1 MSETRGKLKELLLT
15 SKNYDAGLILSQWIP
30 FLDEERA
37 LLLGSLGRHRDAL
50 ILLLFQVQIY
60 QEALNYCERNYFCEK
75 DQVYTILYELL
86 VKPPEPLEL
95 KSKYVSHENA
105 YFHEKGAEPEILRP
119 LELLKTHGAK
129 IDLKV
134 VLKSTP
140 SNVPLTD
147 LLDYLESAFGEK
159 VRKRH
164 KMQLVRGLMKAE
176 QLQVQEDRIRSES
189 VKVCL
194 EEMDL
199 CPICH
204 RRFTD
209 KGMVVRFP
217 NGQVIHRSCQDRAY
231 SMSPTP

>member
-1 MSETRGKLKELLLT
+1 M
-15 SKNYDAGLILSQWIP
+15 
-30 FLDEERA
+30 
-37 LLLGSLGRHRDAL
+37 GRHRDAL
-50 ILLLFQVQIY
+50 ILLLFQVRIY
-60 QEALNYCERNYFCEK
+60 QEVLNYCERNYNYER

-105 YFHEKGAEPEILRP
+105 YVQENPEIAKA
-119 LELLKTHGAK
+119 LELLKNHGAK
-129 IDLKV
+129 IDLKI

-140 SNVPLTD
+140 SNVPLTN

-159 VRKRH
+159 VKKRH

-176 QLQVQEDRIRSES
+176 QLQVQEDRIKSES